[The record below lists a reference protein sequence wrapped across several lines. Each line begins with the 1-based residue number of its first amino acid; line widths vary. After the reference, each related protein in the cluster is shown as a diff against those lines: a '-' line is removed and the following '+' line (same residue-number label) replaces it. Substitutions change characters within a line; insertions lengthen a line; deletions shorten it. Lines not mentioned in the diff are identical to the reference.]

1 MRFHISNMNCDGCAK
16 GVAASIQQADPRA
29 RAEFDLERR
38 EVTIGDASAP
48 AERIAKAMRDAGW
61 KAEPLPA

>member
-1 MRFHISNMNCDGCAK
+1 M
-16 GVAASIQQADPRA
+16 QQADPRA
-29 RAEFDLERR
+29 RAEFDLERH

-61 KAEPLPA
+61 KVEPLPA